1 MRNRPSLPAAFS
13 RFSLIASLLFAASC
27 SAPSPQPEPAAF
39 QETPEQKE
47 QRMAWYKEAKFGM
60 FIHWGPYSALAG
72 EWNGKQ
78 VEVGDI
84 AEWIMQRL
92 QIPRDEYRE
101 MAKNFNPVEFDA
113 EGIVRLAKDAGMRY
127 LIFTSKHHDGFAMYH
142 SKVSKYNIIDWTAY
156 ESDPLRELAE
166 ECRMEGIRFGFY
178 YSHRE
183 DWDEPFAY
191 GNTWDFDFDPEKDL
205 AIFEEKYLETKAKP
219 QLRELLT
226 DYGPISLVWF
236 DRGIYTEDQARDFA
250 QIVRVLQPQCIING
264 RIGNYGKE
272 LLGDYQNL
280 SDNGMPPGG
289 IEEYWETPQTHNHT
303 WGFSKFDTEWKST
316 AEVVRRL
323 VEIVSK
329 GGNYLLNIGPDGLGR
344 VPQESVDT
352 LTGVG
357 KWVRANGESIYGT
370 TASPFPEIPWGYST
384 VKGGTLYLH
393 VFQWPTNGLLQL
405 KGLRNK
411 VIKVATLADPE
422 QALSFKQDAGLVEIK
437 VPSKPPDPI
446 NSVLV
451 MEIEGTAEVDPV
463 LVTQREDGGYALDFL
478 SAATEGAAVKR
489 FNREGEWHISK
500 WTGPSDGI
508 TWHIDVASPG
518 EFEVRITYAAN
529 EGWVGQG
536 YAIEAGGTQLEA
548 KVERTGDWYEY
559 QTFSP
564 GRIALARVRESR
576 RLRIVP
582 KSTVPENLMYFKEM
596 ELVPVAQ

>member
-1 MRNRPSLPAAFS
+1 MRNRPPLPVALS

-27 SAPSPQPEPAAF
+27 SAPSPEPEPAAF

-101 MAKNFNPVEFDA
+101 MTKNFNPVEFDA

-142 SKVSKYNIIDWTAY
+142 SKISKYNIIDWTPY

-191 GNTWDFDFDPEKDL
+191 GNTWDFDFDPEQDL
-205 AIFEEKYLETKAKP
+205 DTFEEKYLETKAKP

-236 DRGIYTEDQARDFA
+236 DRGIYTQDQARDFA
-250 QIVRVLQPQCIING
+250 QIVRGLQPQCIING

-280 SDNGMPPGG
+280 SDNGMPPSG

-393 VFQWPTNGLLQL
+393 VFEWPKDGLLQL
-405 KGLRNK
+405 KGLRNE

-422 QALSFKQDAGLVEIK
+422 QALSFKQEAGFVEIK
-437 VPSKPPDPI
+437 VPAKPPDPI

-451 MEIEGTAEVDPV
+451 MEIEGTADVDPV

-478 SAATEGAAVKR
+478 SAATQGAAVKR

-564 GRIALARVRESR
+564 GTIALAEAGQQTI
-576 RLRIVP
+576 RIVP
-582 KSTVPENLMYFKEM
+582 KSTVPESLMYFKEM
-596 ELVPVAQ
+596 ELVPAAQ

>member
-1 MRNRPSLPAAFS
+1 MRNRPPLPVALS

-72 EWNGKQ
+72 EWNGQQ

-101 MAKNFNPVEFDA
+101 MTKNFNPVEFDA

-142 SKVSKYNIIDWTAY
+142 SKISKYNIIDWTPY

-191 GNTWDFDFDPEKDL
+191 GNTWDFDFDPEQDL
-205 AIFEEKYLETKAKP
+205 DTFEEKYLETKAKP

-236 DRGIYTEDQARDFA
+236 DRGIYTQDQARDFA
-250 QIVRVLQPQCIING
+250 QIVRGLQPQCIING

-280 SDNGMPPGG
+280 SDNGMPPSG

-393 VFQWPTNGLLQL
+393 VFEWPKDGLLQL
-405 KGLRNK
+405 KGLRNE

-422 QALSFKQDAGLVEIK
+422 QALSFKQEAGFVEIK
-437 VPSKPPDPI
+437 VPAKPPDPI

-451 MEIEGTAEVDPV
+451 MEIEGTADVDPV

-478 SAATEGAAVKR
+478 SAATQGAAVKR

-564 GRIALARVRESR
+564 GTIALAEAGQQTI
-576 RLRIVP
+576 RIVP
-582 KSTVPENLMYFKEM
+582 KSTVPESLMYFKEI
-596 ELVPVAQ
+596 ELVPAAQ

>member
-564 GRIALARVRESR
+564 GRIALAEAGEQTV
-576 RLRIVP
+576 RIVP
-582 KSTVPENLMYFKEM
+582 KSSVPENLMYFKEI
-596 ELVPVAQ
+596 ELVPAAQ

>member
-1 MRNRPSLPAAFS
+1 MWNRPSLPAAFS

-27 SAPSPQPEPAAF
+27 SAPSPEPEPAAF

-72 EWNGKQ
+72 EWNGQQ

-142 SKVSKYNIIDWTAY
+142 SKISKYNIIDWTPY
-156 ESDPLRELAE
+156 NSDPLRELAE
-166 ECRMEGIRFGFY
+166 ECRVEGIRFGFY

-191 GNTWDFDFDPEKDL
+191 GNTWDFDFDPEQDL
-205 AIFEEKYLETKAKP
+205 ETFEEKYLEVKAKP

-236 DRGIYTEDQARDFA
+236 DRGIYTQDQARDFA
-250 QIVRVLQPQCIING
+250 QIVRGLQPQCIING

-272 LLGDYQNL
+272 LMGDYQNL

-393 VFQWPTNGLLQL
+393 VFEWPTNGLLQL

-411 VIKVATLADPE
+411 VIKVATLSDPE
-422 QALSFKQDAGLVEIK
+422 QALSFKQDASLVEIK

-478 SAATEGAAVKR
+478 SAATEGNAVKR

-500 WTGPSDGI
+500 WTEPSDGI
-508 TWHIDVASPG
+508 TWHIDVAKPG

-559 QTFSP
+559 KTFSP
-564 GRIALARVRESR
+564 GRIALAEAGQQTI
-576 RLRIVP
+576 RIVP

-596 ELVPVAQ
+596 ELVPAAQ

>member
-1 MRNRPSLPAAFS
+1 MS
-13 RFSLIASLLFAASC
+13 
-27 SAPSPQPEPAAF
+27 
-39 QETPEQKE
+39 
-47 QRMAWYKEAKFGM
+47 WYKEAKFGM

-72 EWNGKQ
+72 EWNGKK

-92 QIPRDEYRE
+92 EIPRDDYRE
-101 MAKNFNPVEFDA
+101 IAKDFNPVEFDA

-142 SKVSKYNIIDWTAY
+142 SKVSKYNIIDWTPY
-156 ESDPLRELAE
+156 DSDPLRELAE
-166 ECRMEGIRFGFY
+166 ECRREGIRFGFY

-205 AIFEEKYLETKAKP
+205 KTFEEKYLETKAKP

-226 DYGPISLVWF
+226 SYGPISLVWF
-236 DRGIYTEDQARDFA
+236 DRGIYTQDQARDFA
-250 QIVRVLQPQCIING
+250 QIVRGLQPQCIING

-344 VPQESVDT
+344 VPQPSVET

-357 KWVRANGESIYGT
+357 EWVRANGESVYGA
-370 TASPFPEIPWGYST
+370 TASPFPEIPWGYCT
-384 VKGGTLYLH
+384 VNGSKLYLH
-393 VFQWPTNGLLQL
+393 VFDWPENGLLQL

-411 VIKVATLADPE
+411 VLKVATLANRE
-422 QALSFKQDAGLVEIK
+422 RALSFKQDTGVVEIK
-437 VPSKPPDPI
+437 VPREPLDPI

-463 LVTQREDGGYALDFL
+463 VVTQREDGVYALDFL
-478 SAATEGAAVKR
+478 SAVTQGAAVKR

-500 WTGPSDGI
+500 WTGPGDGI
-508 TWHIDVASPG
+508 TWHVDVASPG

-529 EGWVGQG
+529 EGWVGQDF
-536 YAIEAGGTQLEA
+536 AIEAGGTQLAA
-548 KVERTGDWYEY
+548 KVEKTGDWYQY
-559 QTFSP
+559 QSFSL
-564 GRIALARVRESR
+564 GKISLAQAGAQTVR
-576 RLRIVP
+576 LFP
-582 KSTVPENLMYFKEM
+582 KSSVPENLMYFKEM
-596 ELVPVAQ
+596 ELLPATP